1 MDTISD
7 LMKLASGF
15 GSAAP
20 VIALLV
26 WLYYN
31 ERKERVEL
39 AGKVLTITMQGI
51 EASKDMTRAVE
62 MLTLKVGQSK

>member
-7 LMKLASGF
+7 LLKLASGF

-20 VIALLV
+20 FVALLL
-26 WLYYN
+26 WLWWT

-39 AGKVLTITMQGI
+39 GGKILTISTQSI
-51 EASKDMTRAVE
+51 EASKDVARALE
-62 MLTLKVGQSK
+62 LLTSKVSAR